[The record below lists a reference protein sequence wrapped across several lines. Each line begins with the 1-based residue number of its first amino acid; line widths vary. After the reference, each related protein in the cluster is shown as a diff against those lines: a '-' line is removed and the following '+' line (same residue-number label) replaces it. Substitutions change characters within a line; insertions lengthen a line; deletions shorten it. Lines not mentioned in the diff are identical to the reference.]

1 MVGKNRPF
9 FLAIQSG
16 FAGYNSAFPFHFRG
30 AIIVTQAHRIPEE
43 ATPEL
48 PAASAQASKRLGIR
62 ESGERPMFDTLQVV
76 RDLKKGGF
84 SEPQAEAVVSAFNAI
99 SQNMVTRAELKAE
112 LKAALENYPTKAELK
127 AALADYSTKADL
139 KSELATLETRLTV
152 RMLMMSGLI
161 VGAVALI
168 VKL

>member
-1 MVGKNRPF
+1 M
-9 FLAIQSG
+9 
-16 FAGYNSAFPFHFRG
+16 
-30 AIIVTQAHRIPEE
+30 TQAHRIPEE

-48 PAASAQASKRLGIR
+48 PTTSAQASKRSGVR
-62 ESGERPMFDTLQVV
+62 ESKEHPMFDTPQVA

-84 SEPQAEAVVSAFNAI
+84 SEPQAEAAVSAFNVI
-99 SQNMVTRAELKAE
+99 SQNMVTKADLEAALKDFPTKAELKAE
-112 LKAALENYPTKAELK
+112 LKTALENHPTK
-127 AALADYSTKADL
+127 TG
-139 KSELATLETRLTV
+139 LATLETRLTV

>member
-1 MVGKNRPF
+1 M
-9 FLAIQSG
+9 
-16 FAGYNSAFPFHFRG
+16 
-30 AIIVTQAHRIPEE
+30 TQAHRIPEE

-48 PAASAQASKRLGIR
+48 PTTSAQASKCSGIR
-62 ESGERPMFDTLQVV
+62 ETRQRPMFDTLQVA

-84 SEPQAEAVVSAFNAI
+84 SEPQAEAVVSAFNSI
-99 SQNMVTRAELKAE
+99 SQNMVTKAELKAE
-112 LKAALENYPTKAELK
+112 LKAALGNYPTKAELK
-127 AALADYSTKADL
+127 AELKTALENYPTKT
-139 KSELATLETRLTV
+139 ELATLETRLTV